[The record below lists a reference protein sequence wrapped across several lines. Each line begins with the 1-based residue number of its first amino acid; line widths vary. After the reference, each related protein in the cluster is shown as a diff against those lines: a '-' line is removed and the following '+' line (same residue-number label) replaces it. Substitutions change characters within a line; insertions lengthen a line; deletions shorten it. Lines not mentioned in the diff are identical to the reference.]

1 MVRGRG
7 AGSGTY
13 LGAAGNRPPLR
24 LGHGQGAGHIPRS
37 PHKVRLVSRAPPPA
51 AARWVGVWG
60 EGGVRIW
67 ANEVWAGDFGSFRV
81 IGGEKGRLADRV
93 F

>member
-1 MVRGRG
+1 MVPGRG
-7 AGSGTY
+7 AASGTY

-51 AARWVGVWG
+51 AARWGG
-60 EGGVRIW
+60 EGVVRR
-67 ANEVWAGDFGSFRV
+67 AAVPFGLEACHTDAAFSMLTRRV
-81 IGGEKGRLADRV
+81 IGESFL
-93 F
+93 